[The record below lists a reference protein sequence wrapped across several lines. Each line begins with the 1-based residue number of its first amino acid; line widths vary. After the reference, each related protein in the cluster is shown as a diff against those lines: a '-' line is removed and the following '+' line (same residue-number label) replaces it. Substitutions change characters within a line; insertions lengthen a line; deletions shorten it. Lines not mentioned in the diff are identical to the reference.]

1 MNFKEFLEEKELE
14 LFQEE
19 MLEESLLTPV
29 KFAAGAAGNLVGQ
42 TARSVLNLG
51 TGTVQGAVG
60 AGQTGLGALQYMGGG
75 SKRGRESLG
84 KGVSNVLSGGN
95 KIARGIAQGTGALS
109 GITPVLR
116 GAQAASEPLKSLV
129 SPNKGRSP
137 AQELLGFNSWD
148 QPAEEPTK
156 EDPKPTRAAAKSPKR
171 TRKPDSSSP
180 ESPQYWDR
188 VKEMMHGE
196 KTPIQQPE
204 YWKRLVSAFK
214 AASTKAERDEVAR
227 KMKLAN
233 PTLFMQAVNRSEAR
247 RKRQAAAE

>member
-1 MNFKEFLEEKELE
+1 MNFKDFLEEKELE

-84 KGVSNVLSGGN
+84 KGVSNVLAGGN

-109 GITPVLR
+109 GITPFLR
-116 GAQAASEPLKSLV
+116 GAQAASEPLKNLI

-148 QPAEEPTK
+148 QPTEEPTK
-156 EDPKPTRAAAKSPKR
+156 EAKPIRPERAAATLPKK
-171 TRKPDSSSP
+171 TKKPDPSSP

-188 VKEMMHGE
+188 VKEMQGE
-196 KTPIQQPE
+196 KTIEQPE
-204 YWKRLVSAFK
+204 YWKRLVAAFK
-214 AASTKAERDEVAR
+214 TAATKAERVEIAR
-227 KMKLAN
+227 KMNLAN

-247 RKRQAAAE
+247 RKRRAT